1 MLITEDKDNHQKEK
15 KKKNL
20 EILNQKTKN
29 AVF

>member
-1 MLITEDKDNHQKEK
+1 MLITEDKDNHQKE